1 MRSSVPVSVVVCAYQ
16 EGDRVAETIR
26 SVASASVRPRQL
38 VLVDDGST
46 DGGCERTWPPW
57 VRTLRG
63 DHVGV
68 AAARNRG
75 AQAADQPVLVFL
87 DAHCAVDD
95 RWLTPLVTALD
106 RTPDA
111 LVGPAVRDA
120 SDSRFVGCGAE
131 LVDALLTYRWRPAT
145 GPAPG
150 EVGLLPGGCL
160 AVVRDRFLTE
170 GGFAAFSGFGLED
183 VELALRWWRA
193 GRPSLG
199 IPEAVVTHR
208 FRTLPP
214 YRPEQ
219 QPWLQNI
226 LRTGLAHLPGPHLRA
241 TVLACA
247 RFSTFPGAIATVLA
261 EPWTAAQQ
269 RLLTTELRPIADYLD
284 QWAPRAFTS

>member
-1 MRSSVPVSVVVCAYQ
+1 MRSSVPVSVVVSAYQ

-26 SVASASVRPRQL
+26 SVASAAVRPRQL

-46 DGGCERTWPPW
+46 DGSCERDWPPW

-68 AAARNRG
+68 AGARNRG
-75 AQAADQPVLVFL
+75 ARAADQPVLVFL
-87 DAHCAVDD
+87 DAHCVVDEG
-95 RWLTPLVTALD
+95 WLTPLVAALD
-106 RTPDA
+106 RVPDA

-131 LVDALLTYRWRPAT
+131 LVDALLAYHWRPVA
-145 GPAPG
+145 GPGPV

-160 AVVRDRFLTE
+160 AVARDRFLTA
-170 GGFAAFSGFGLED
+170 GGFGAFSGFGLED

-199 IPEAVVTHR
+199 VPGSVITHR
-208 FRTLPP
+208 FRILPP

-226 LRTGLAHLPGPHLRA
+226 LRTGLLHLPSPQLEA
-241 TVLACA
+241 SVLACA

-261 EPWTAAQQ
+261 EPWVAAQQ
-269 RLLTTELRPIADYLD
+269 RLLATELRPVADYLD
-284 QWAPRAFTS
+284 QWAPRAFGS